1 MKRTFIYNISS
12 SDADQ
17 TILQFLKN
25 KGYSSSNV
33 VALKKIEK
41 SILVN
46 GVWEHVTYRLKSGD
60 ELSVHYSED
69 VSSENIVA
77 TPLPL
82 SIVYEDSDILVL
94 DKPADMP
101 IHPSQGN
108 YTNTLANALMYYFKQ
123 KGESFTFRC
132 INRLDRDTT
141 GLVLIAKHGI
151 SAGILSLQMQR
162 REIHRT
168 YLALVEGSFSNP
180 CGTIDAPI
188 ARKGESIIEREVNF
202 ETGERAV
209 THYEV
214 LQSGVASSY
223 SLLSIHLETGR
234 THQIRVHMQ
243 YIGHPLIGDSLYPS
257 DCSRIGRQALHSSRL
272 SFRHPITGEML
283 DFFADLPEDMLVF
296 FDTLPEDMLALQNNG

>member
-1 MKRTFIYNISS
+1 MERTFEYDIASG
-12 SDADQ
+12 DANQ

-46 GVWEHVTYRLKSGD
+46 DVWEHVTYRLQSGD
-60 ELSVHYSED
+60 KLTIRYFETE
-69 VSSENIVA
+69 SSENIVA
-77 TPLPL
+77 TNLPFTV
-82 SIVYEDSDILVL
+82 VYEDEDILVV

-101 IHPSQGN
+101 IHPSMNN
-108 YTNTLANALMYYFKQ
+108 YTNTLANALMHYYSE
-123 KGESFTFRC
+123 KGETFTFRC

-141 GLVLIAKHGI
+141 GLVLLAKHAI
-151 SAGILSLQMQR
+151 SAAVLSLQMQR

-168 YLALVEGSFSNP
+168 YLALVEGTFPENS
-180 CGTIDAPI
+180 GTIDAPI

-214 LQSGVASSY
+214 VQICRKHNY
-223 SLLSIHLETGR
+223 TLLSIHLETGR

-243 YIGHPLIGDSLYPS
+243 HIGHPLIGDSLYPS
-257 DCSRIGRQALHSSRL
+257 DCSCIQRQALHSARL
-272 SFRHPITGEML
+272 TFRHPISGQKM
-283 DFFADLPEDMLVF
+283 DFKA
-296 FDTLPEDMLALQNNG
+296 TLPKDMSRLL

>member
-1 MKRTFIYNISS
+1 MNRTFNYEISS
-12 SDADQ
+12 VDADQ

-33 VALKKIEK
+33 VALKKTEK
-41 SILVN
+41 SILIN
-46 GVWEHVTYRLKSGD
+46 GVWEHVNYLLQAGDTLTIHYR
-60 ELSVHYSED
+60 ED
-69 VSSENIVA
+69 AASENIVA
-77 TPLPL
+77 TPLSL
-82 SIVYEDSDILVL
+82 SIVYEDEDILVV

-101 IHPSQGN
+101 VHPSLNN
-108 YTNTLANALMYYFKQ
+108 YTNTLANALMHYYSQ
-123 KGESFTFRC
+123 KGEKFTFRC

-141 GLVLIAKHGI
+141 GLVLLAKHGI

-168 YLALVEGSFSNP
+168 YLALVEGTFSDP
-180 CGTIDAPI
+180 YGTIDAPI

-202 ETGERAV
+202 DTGEHAV

-214 LQSGVASSY
+214 MQTCPNTDY
-223 SLLSIHLETGR
+223 TLLSIRLETGR

-243 YIGHPLIGDSLYPS
+243 HIGHPLIGDTLYPS

-272 SFRHPITGEML
+272 EFKHPITGENM
-283 DFFADLPEDMLVF
+283 DFTAKLPNDMSRL
-296 FDTLPEDMLALQNNG
+296 L

>member
-1 MKRTFIYNISS
+1 MKRTFNYNITSA
-12 SDADQ
+12 DADQ

-46 GVWEHVTYRLKSGD
+46 GIWEHVTYRLQAGD
-60 ELSVHYSED
+60 ILTIHYSED
-69 VSSENIVA
+69 TSSETIVA
-77 TPLPL
+77 TMLPL
-82 SIVYEDSDILVL
+82 SVVYEDEDILVV

-108 YTNTLANALMYYFKQ
+108 YTNTLANALMHYYSQ
-123 KGESFTFRC
+123 KGETFIFRC

-141 GLVLIAKHGI
+141 GLVLLAKHGI

-162 REIHRT
+162 REIRRT
-168 YLALVEGSFSNP
+168 YLAIVEGSFPDSS
-180 CGTIDAPI
+180 GTIDAPI
-188 ARKGESIIEREVNF
+188 ARKNNSIIEREVNF
-202 ETGERAV
+202 KTGERAV

-214 LQSGVASSY
+214 TKTCHDCNY
-223 SLLSIHLETGR
+223 TLLSIRLETGR

-243 YIGHPLIGDSLYPS
+243 YIGHPLIGDTLYPS
-257 DCSRIGRQALHSSRL
+257 DCSRISRQALHSARL
-272 SFRHPITGEML
+272 TFRHPITGEEMS
-283 DFFADLPEDMLVF
+283 FSSELPNDMSRL
-296 FDTLPEDMLALQNNG
+296 L

>member
-1 MKRTFIYNISS
+1 MKRTFEYDIAS
-12 SDADQ
+12 SDANQ

-46 GVWEHVTYRLKSGD
+46 GIWEHVTYKLQDGDRLT
-60 ELSVHYSED
+60 VCYTED
-69 VSSENIVA
+69 SSSENIVP
-77 TPLPL
+77 TPLPI
-82 SIVYEDSDILVL
+82 SIVYEDEDIVVV

-101 IHPSQGN
+101 IHPSLNN
-108 YTNTLANALMYYFKQ
+108 YTNTLANALMYYYSQ
-123 KGESFTFRC
+123 KGEPFTFRC

-141 GLVLIAKHGI
+141 GLVLLAKHGI

-162 REIHRT
+162 REIRRT
-168 YLALVEGSFSNP
+168 YLALAEGQFTADK
-180 CGTIDAPI
+180 GTIDAPI

-202 ETGERAV
+202 ATGERAV

-214 LQSGVASSY
+214 IQTCKNFPY
-223 SLLSIHLETGR
+223 TLLSIHLETGR

-243 YIGHPLIGDSLYPS
+243 HIGHPLIGDTLYPS
-257 DCSRIGRQALHSSRL
+257 DCSQIQRQALHSSQL
-272 SFRHPITGEML
+272 QFKHPITGIEMDL
-283 DFFADLPEDMLVF
+283 KADIPNDMSRL
-296 FDTLPEDMLALQNNG
+296 L

>member
-1 MKRTFIYNISS
+1 MKRTFDYEIAST
-12 SDADQ
+12 DADQ

-46 GVWEHVTYRLKSGD
+46 GNWEHVTYRLRTGD
-60 ELSVHYSED
+60 TLTICYTED
-69 VSSENIVA
+69 MSSEKIVA
-77 TPLPL
+77 TALPIT
-82 SIVYEDSDILVL
+82 IVYEDEDILVV
-94 DKPADMP
+94 DKPANMP
-101 IHPSQGN
+101 VHPSQGN
-108 YTNTLANALMYYFKQ
+108 YENTLANALMHYYNQ
-123 KGESFTFRC
+123 KGETFIFRC

-141 GLVLIAKHGI
+141 GLVLLAKHGI

-168 YLALVEGSFSNP
+168 YLALVEGIFPTST
-180 CGTIDAPI
+180 GTIDAPI
-188 ARKGESIIEREVNF
+188 ARKGESIIEREVNY

-214 LQSGVASSY
+214 VQTCKDRNY
-223 SLLSIHLETGR
+223 SLLSIQLETGR

-243 YIGHPLIGDSLYPS
+243 HIGHPLIGDTLYPS
-257 DCSRIGRQALHSSRL
+257 DCSQIKRQALHSSRL
-272 SFRHPITGEML
+272 TFSHPITGNPM
-283 DFFADLPEDMLVF
+283 DFSSELPNDMSRL
-296 FDTLPEDMLALQNNG
+296 L

>member
-1 MKRTFIYNISS
+1 MNRTFNYEISS
-12 SDADQ
+12 ADADQ

-41 SILVN
+41 SILIN
-46 GVWEHVTYRLKSGD
+46 GVWEHVNYLLQTGD
-60 ELSVHYSED
+60 TLTIHYMED
-69 VSSENIVA
+69 TASENIVA
-77 TPLPL
+77 TPLSL
-82 SIVYEDSDILVL
+82 SIVYEDEDILVV

-101 IHPSQGN
+101 VHPSLNN
-108 YTNTLANALMYYFKQ
+108 YTNTLANALMHYYSQ
-123 KGESFTFRC
+123 KGEKFTFRC

-141 GLVLIAKHGI
+141 GLVLLAKHGI
-151 SAGILSLQMQR
+151 SAGILSLQMQK

-168 YLALVEGSFSNP
+168 YLALVEGHFSAP
-180 CGTIDAPI
+180 YGTIDAPI

-202 ETGERAV
+202 EIGEHAV

-214 LQSGVASSY
+214 MQTCLNTDY
-223 SLLSIHLETGR
+223 TLLSIRLETGR

-243 YIGHPLIGDSLYPS
+243 HIGHPLIGDTLYPS

-272 SFRHPITGEML
+272 EFKHPITGKTM
-283 DFFADLPEDMLVF
+283 DFTAKLPNDMSRL
-296 FDTLPEDMLALQNNG
+296 L

>member
-1 MKRTFIYNISS
+1 MNRTFHYEIASV
-12 SDADQ
+12 DADQ

-46 GVWEHVTYRLKSGD
+46 GVWEHVTYKLRDGDRLTIRYT
-60 ELSVHYSED
+60 EED
-69 VSSENIVA
+69 VSGHIVA

-82 SIVYEDSDILVL
+82 TIVYEDEDILVV

-101 IHPSQGN
+101 VHPSMHN
-108 YTNTLANALMYYFKQ
+108 YTNTLANALMHYYTQ
-123 KGESFTFRC
+123 KEENFTFRC

-141 GLVLIAKHGI
+141 GLVLLAKHGI

-168 YLALVEGSFSNP
+168 YLALVEGHFSESK
-180 CGTIDAPI
+180 GTIDAPI
-188 ARKGESIIEREVNF
+188 ARKGESIIEREVNLK
-202 ETGERAV
+202 TGERAV
-209 THYEV
+209 THYEIV
-214 LQSGVASSY
+214 QTCQDFDY
-223 SLLSIHLETGR
+223 TLLSIQLETGR

-243 YIGHPLIGDSLYPS
+243 HIGHPLIGDTLYPS
-257 DCSRIGRQALHSSRL
+257 DCSRIQRQALHSARLTFSHPVTGKLMDFKAALPKDMSRL
-272 SFRHPITGEML
+272 L
-283 DFFADLPEDMLVF
+283 
-296 FDTLPEDMLALQNNG
+296 

>member
-1 MKRTFIYNISS
+1 MERTFNYEIAST
-12 SDADQ
+12 DADQ

-46 GVWEHVTYRLKSGD
+46 GIWEHVTYRLKPGD
-60 ELSVHYSED
+60 KLSIHYSED
-69 VSSENIVA
+69 ASSENIVA

-82 SIVYEDSDILVL
+82 IIVHEDDDILIVN
-94 DKPADMP
+94 KPADMP
-101 IHPSQGN
+101 VHPSQGN
-108 YTNTLANALMYYFKQ
+108 YENTLANALMHYYCQ

-141 GLVLIAKHGI
+141 GLVLLAKHAI
-151 SAGILSLQMQR
+151 SAGILSMQMQR

-168 YLALVEGSFSNP
+168 YLALVEGTFTDSH
-180 CGTIDAPI
+180 GTIDAPI
-188 ARKGESIIEREVNF
+188 ARKGQSIIEREVNF
-202 ETGERAV
+202 LTGERAV

-214 LQSGVASSY
+214 MSSCCDHTY
-223 SLLSIHLETGR
+223 TLLSIRLETGR

-243 YIGHPLIGDSLYPS
+243 HIGHPLIGDTLYPS
-257 DCSRIGRQALHSSRL
+257 DCSRIKRQALHSAHL
-272 SFRHPITGEML
+272 SFRHPITQNEMH
-283 DFFADLPEDMLVF
+283 FSAPLPNDMSRL
-296 FDTLPEDMLALQNNG
+296 L

>member
-1 MKRTFIYNISS
+1 MERTFNYEIAST
-12 SDADQ
+12 DAEQ

-46 GVWEHVTYRLKSGD
+46 GIWEHVTYRLKTGD
-60 ELSVHYSED
+60 RLTVHYTEQTDSEH
-69 VSSENIVA
+69 IVA

-82 SIVYEDSDILVL
+82 TIVYEDSDILVV

-101 IHPSQGN
+101 VHPSQGN
-108 YTNTLANALMYYFKQ
+108 YENTLANALMHYYRQ
-123 KGESFTFRC
+123 RGESFTFRC
-132 INRLDRDTT
+132 INQLDRDTT
-141 GLVLIAKHGI
+141 GLVLLAKHAI

-168 YLALVEGSFSNP
+168 YLALVEGIFPDSR
-180 CGTIDAPI
+180 GTIDAPI

-214 LQSGVASSY
+214 VRTCCDLAY
-223 SLLSIHLETGR
+223 TLLSVKLETGR

-243 YIGHPLIGDSLYPS
+243 HIGHPLIGDTLYPS
-257 DCSRIGRQALHSSRL
+257 DCSRIKRQALHSAKL
-272 SFRHPITGEML
+272 SFRHPITLEQL
-283 DFFADLPEDMLVF
+283 QFTTPLPNDMSRL
-296 FDTLPEDMLALQNNG
+296 L